1 MKKKNLLIAFFLVSA
16 LYCDAQSAIPDP
28 EFVNEVEYYD
38 KANNKLVRL
47 EKSISKQ
54 ENKMKMAGMGGM
66 KMMYKVEGEKS
77 AVRIP
82 ASDNVSF
89 VFGTGGGG
97 NNNMMSMMDP
107 SQMISLYK
115 MDVNKGNREAVTSSY
130 AGMYGMGKT
139 KESTK
144 LTVGVKKIKDGLYEI
159 IADKPLG
166 PGEYTFVMMNMGSQ
180 DGSYTLFS
188 FGIN

>member
-1 MKKKNLLIAFFLVSA
+1 MKKNHFLISIFLVSV

-28 EFVNEVEYYD
+28 EFVNDVEYYD
-38 KANNKLVRL
+38 KANNKLIRL

-54 ENKMKMAGMGGM
+54 ENKMKMGGAGGM
-66 KMMYKVEGEKS
+66 KVMYKVEGEKS
-77 AVRIP
+77 SVRIP

-89 VFGTGGGG
+89 VFSSGTGG
-97 NNNMMSMMDP
+97 NNMMSMMDP

-115 MDVNKGNREAVTSSY
+115 MDINKGNREAVLSSY

-139 KESTK
+139 KESAK
-144 LTVGVKKIKDGLYEI
+144 LTVGVKKIKDGLFEI

-166 PGEYTFVMMNMGSQ
+166 PGEYTFVMMNMGST
-180 DGSYTLFS
+180 DGSSTLFS